1 MSYLAV
7 FIGGGLGSIARFS
20 LSLLFIKLKWTNFPW
35 ATLVSNVLA
44 CLVLAFLVFTFK
56 DKMME
61 TKWLTPL
68 LITGFCG
75 GFSTF
80 STFGLESIN
89 LFHQGNYLFLAL
101 NVLLSII
108 LGFGILFV
116 LSKN

>member
-20 LSLLFIKLKWTNFPW
+20 LSLLFVKLKWTNFPW
-35 ATLVSNVLA
+35 ATLVSNFLA
-44 CLVLAFLVFTFK
+44 CIALGFIVYIFK
-56 DKMME
+56 DKMLE
-61 TKWLTPL
+61 IKWLTPL

-80 STFGLESIN
+80 STFGLESIT
-89 LFHQGNYLFLAL
+89 LFNQGNYLFFGL
-101 NVLLSII
+101 NILISIL
-108 LGFGILFV
+108 LGFGILLF